1 MPGRQPQPFTA
12 RQEKVGNVVIRLMS
26 ALNTWIFR
34 ATSGR
39 LGGRFLG
46 GAPVLLLTTIGRKSG
61 RPRTSPLLYLK
72 DGERYVIVGSK
83 GGMSHHPLW
92 VLNLQANPN
101 AEVEIG
107 AQRIEVTAQRA
118 TDAEKAALWP
128 RLVQMYP
135 SFDQY
140 QARTTRNIPVFLLTP
155 RHR

>member
-34 ATSGR
+34 ATAGR